1 MLARFDNNVVIDPDD
16 PDALVQAIRDAARDG
31 ADRRL
36 SLRNREAIETSF
48 IREHA
53 SDRLLDRMIE
63 QFNLIA

>member
-36 SLRNREAIETSF
+36 SLRNREAIEASF